1 MKRKIFFLPIL
12 IQSLVSVNCVFSS
25 EIKPDIFKHYAAQML
40 KTTSLTF
47 DVEYLKKE
55 IFSQDTV
62 RKKAIVSFK
71 KAGNR
76 ISFLK
81 VYEPASE
88 TILLMMNDTSWTID
102 LKTQSIA
109 YLGGRTSAKQ
119 SGLFSFFPMSSI
131 LFDTALMNDIEY
143 KIHYQNTGPLITTEI
158 QLENLPVDI
167 TSFRYEISI
176 DTLEMKVRKVV
187 EEASF
192 GDLGIL
198 YQETN
203 LKDYRDFTSEETLMA
218 DYFRTFSILKNNL
231 NESQSNNTDNIK
243 LSLDLASLSFI
254 DLSNNP
260 ATIAGDGLIF
270 LDLWYVGCL
279 PCMKATPIVEKT
291 YLLFNKK
298 VHFYSINEMD
308 SDLKKII
315 RFKDKMGVTM
325 PVLVSKGSK
334 ISHTIGEGGYPFFVL
349 LDALTGKI
357 LWKYSG
363 YSDDLEEQIVNGISP
378 FLSEKKD

>member
-1 MKRKIFFLPIL
+1 MKIKIIFLTIL
-12 IQSLVSVNCVFSS
+12 IQSLVTAKYVFPS
-25 EIKPDIFKHYAAQML
+25 EIKPDILKKYAVQML
-40 KTTSLTF
+40 KTTGLTF
-47 DVEYLKKE
+47 EVEYLKKE

-81 VYEPASE
+81 IFEPSSE
-88 TILLMMNDTSWTID
+88 TILLMMNDTSWAID
-102 LKTQSIA
+102 LKTKSIA
-109 YLGGRTSAKQ
+109 YLGGRTAVKQ
-119 SGLFSFFPMSSI
+119 SGLFSFFPIGSM
-131 LFDTALMNDIEY
+131 LFDTVLMNDLKY
-143 KIHYQNTGPLITTEI
+143 QIHFQNSGPLVTTEI

-167 TSFRYEISI
+167 KSFRYEIFI
-176 DTLEMKVRKVV
+176 DTVEMKIKKVV

-192 GDLGIL
+192 GEVGIL

-203 LKDYRDFTSEETLMA
+203 LRNYCDFTSEETLMA
-218 DYFRTFSILKNNL
+218 DYFKTYSILNSNVKEAQSIKADNL
-231 NESQSNNTDNIK
+231 T
-243 LSLDLASLSFI
+243 LSLDLANLHFI

-260 ATIAGDGLIF
+260 ATIAEDGLIF

-291 YLLFNKK
+291 YLRYKEK
-298 VHFYSINEMD
+298 VHFYSVNEMD

-315 RFKDKMGVTM
+315 RFKEKMGVTM

-334 ISHTIGEGGYPFFVL
+334 IAHAIGEGGYPLFVL
-349 LDALTGKI
+349 LDARTGKI
-357 LWKYSG
+357 LWKFSG
-363 YSDDLEEQIVNGISP
+363 YSDDLEQQFINGISP
-378 FLSEKKD
+378 FLAEKN